1 MVPLETATA
10 SSTPSQAA
18 NSRSK
23 RSPIGPS
30 ESRPERSTSSTSSSS
45 RAPISGRA
53 SGISGRRADMSRWA
67 QLFVPSAARAHWKAY
82 SSESTS
88 ASQEASMMFSE
99 TPIVP
104 HSPLPSAE
112 SSRTRVTAPVPWASS
127 RMRTL

>member
-1 MVPLETATA
+1 MPLETATA

-18 NSRSK
+18 KSRSK
-23 RSPIGPS
+23 RSAIGPS
-30 ESRPERSTSSTSSSS
+30 ESCPERSTSSASSSS
-45 RAPISGRA
+45 RSPISGLARGIC
-53 SGISGRRADMSRWA
+53 SGLGEAATEPPAYSATSSSRGWN
-67 QLFVPSAARAHWKAY
+67 AY

-104 HSPLPSAE
+104 HSRSPSLD
-112 SSRTRVTAPVPWASS
+112 SSSTLVTAAVPWLSS

>member
-1 MVPLETATA
+1 MPLETATA

-30 ESRPERSTSSTSSSS
+30 ESRPERSTSTTNSSS
-45 RAPISGRA
+45 RPPSSGRA
-53 SGISGRRADMSRWA
+53 SGTLGRWA
-67 QLFVPSAARAHWKAY
+67 DFGTHSHVFGPSAGGWKAY
-82 SSESTS
+82 SRESTR

-104 HSPLPSAE
+104 HSRLPSAE